1 MTTSPSP
8 RWTVERHEAV
18 ESTMLL
24 ARARVAEG
32 APDRTVIRAA
42 SQTGGHGRHGRSWAS
57 PPGNL
62 YMTLILRPELPAA
75 RAGEVSLVA
84 AVALAD
90 AFAALTSEDRNRL
103 KWPNDVLLDGG
114 KVAGILPEAI
124 GRETTDTGEARLSA
138 LILGLGVNVMHKP
151 DLPDRKTSRL
161 IDALP
166 EDANSETNARL
177 EQIQTVILN
186 NLEARL
192 DSWLQ
197 RSDGFAR
204 VRADWVARGPE
215 LGSPISVKLGD
226 GTIQGAYKG
235 LGEDG
240 SLLLRGDKDGEDH
253 RILAGEVI
261 A

>member
-1 MTTSPSP
+1 MTGSPS
-8 RWTVERHEAV
+8 RWTVERHNAV

-32 APDRTVIRAA
+32 AQDRTVIRAA

-90 AFAALTSEDRNRL
+90 AFSALTSEDHIRL

-124 GRETTDTGEARLSA
+124 GRSGSAELRDGRLAA
-138 LILGLGVNVMHKP
+138 LILGLGVNVTHKP
-151 DLPDRKTSRL
+151 ELPDRKTSRL

-166 EDANSETNARL
+166 EDSADTDALLDRVQDTILRSLDAR
-177 EQIQTVILN
+177 I
-186 NLEARL
+186 
-192 DSWLQ
+192 DSWTGQ
-197 RSDGFAR
+197 ADGFAR
-204 VRADWVARGPE
+204 VRADWTARGPE
-215 LGSPISVKLGD
+215 LGAPVSVKLGD

-240 SLLLRGDKDGEDH
+240 SLLLRGDGAAEDQ